1 MSLVIC
7 SNQVAD
13 GTSERQASSI
23 YEPWS
28 FRNQLTST
36 YKIPANAQVA
46 VQSVKVNVDG
56 RIVVSRQNNRFYQYF
71 GKKLNLD
78 GTTKPQMS
86 DTPYHPLIVQI
97 LKNSEIG
104 TSVKEFSLNDFAN
117 RVGARMS
124 DSIYHPNLQDKIL
137 VEPLRNASG
146 LDFLGFK
153 FTCDQHVSASNTS
166 ATLTLAEDHYSDF
179 DGDGNRN
186 GSGQWTY
193 TSGTKVFKRN
203 ASLDQTEPASA
214 IFPQNP
220 LSLINGSV
228 TVNISGANATANA
241 SGVSFLVGLSRYF
254 INSNTAGYY
263 EPTYYDSSYDDDLEL
278 GDSAYMDFGVGR
290 NQFGELVC
298 FQTSWDNTN
307 GVTRRHEIEYWNNA
321 STDFTGGSRYDMSS
335 DDLTQVRYTA
345 KAETLKVELYD
356 NASGVNAW
364 KVVTEYTGSATE
376 GNKKQQFQPIH
387 QACWCLHPVLE
398 VGSDGTNKECSLQL
412 VDMLTPPIEEYD
424 VKKKN
429 RSGWWETLNLLRR
442 TNWCRD
448 VERRAILD
456 VNASGALYQQTSAV
470 NGSGR
475 ISGLNNVLILE
486 DSDVYY
492 PSRGA
497 NARQSLGFN
506 GAVIDT
512 PDDTNPTEFHSHFAP
527 SLVSSQAMFVRL
539 DNFNQRVVNAL
550 TGNKSQIIA
559 HLPRF
564 DSTQSTGRLYYS
576 PNEMVFIDLDNPQE
590 ISVTDFNVSFCYS
603 NEQYAKILTGQSIV
617 VLYFRKRPKEFD

>member
-7 SNQVAD
+7 SNQIAD
-13 GTSERQASSI
+13 GTADRQASSI
-23 YEPWS
+23 YEPWA

-56 RIVVSRQNNRFYQYF
+56 RIVVSRQNNVFYQYF
-71 GKKLNLD
+71 GKKLKLD
-78 GTTKPQMS
+78 GTAPQMS
-86 DTPYHPLIVQI
+86 DTPYHPLRVMI
-97 LKNSEIG
+97 LKKEEIG
-104 TSVKEFSLNDFAN
+104 TSVKEFSLNDYGN

-124 DSIYHPNLQDKIL
+124 DSIYHPNLQDKTT

-153 FTCDQHVSASNTS
+153 ITCDQHVTASNVSAS
-166 ATLTLAEDHYSDF
+166 LTLAEDHYSDF

-193 TSGTKVFKRN
+193 ITGTKVFKRN
-203 ASLDQTEPASA
+203 ASLDKTEPASA

-220 LSLINGSV
+220 LSLNNGSL
-228 TVNISGANATANA
+228 TVNISGTNANANA
-241 SGVSFLVGLSRYF
+241 SGVSFVVGLSRYF
-254 INSNTAGYY
+254 INSNNAGFY
-263 EPTYYDSSYDDDLEL
+263 EPSYYNSAYDADMDL

-321 STDFTGGSRYDMSS
+321 STDFTGGGRYDM
-335 DDLTQVRYTA
+335 DGVNLTQVRYTA
-345 KAETLKVELYD
+345 IAETLKVELYD
-356 NASGVNAW
+356 FTIKGW
-364 KVVTEYTGSATE
+364 KTVTEYTGSATA

-398 VGSDGTNKECSLQL
+398 IGSNGVNKECSLQL

-429 RSGWWETLNLLRR
+429 RSGWWETLSILGTATRY
-442 TNWCRD
+442 CRN
-448 VERRAILD
+448 VESRAILD
-456 VNASGALYQQTSAV
+456 VNNTGALYQQTSAV

-486 DSDVYY
+486 QSEIYK
-492 PSRGA
+492 PSFA
-497 NARQSLGFN
+497 SNARQSLGFN
-506 GAVIDT
+506 GAVVDT
-512 PDDTNPTEFHSHFAP
+512 PDDTNPTQFHSNFAP

-539 DNFNQRVVNAL
+539 DSFNQRVVNAL
-550 TGNKSQIIA
+550 TGNKSQIVA

-564 DSTQSTGRLYYS
+564 DSTQSTGRLWFS

-590 ISVTDFNVSFCYS
+590 INVTDFNISFCYS

-617 VLYFRKRPKEFD
+617 VLYFRKKPKELM